1 MKPDLINGKYCFQ
14 DYLKQ
19 CRPEIESNA
28 DNLSISA
35 IWHLT
40 VLDIDKPIDED
51 CVICQTY
58 RRGSQHIICF
68 KFINRP
74 GGIFIDEQKLLDGS
88 AELRQVRKP
97 PSAYADLISC

>member
-1 MKPDLINGKYCFQ
+1 MKPKIVDGKYSFQ

-19 CRPEIESNA
+19 CNPDIESNA
-28 DNLSISA
+28 DNLPISA

-74 GGIFIDEQKLLDGS
+74 GGIFIDERMLLDGA

-97 PSAYADLISC
+97 LSAYADLIPC